1 MVHAKKD
8 ELKTFEVGSR
18 EATLITEYTTLFWVK
33 NMNSF
38 KVTLCNFILQ
48 QTLKKKRIT
57 YSKHLMFSFK
67 STSSKKLAH

>member
-48 QTLKKKRIT
+48 QTLKKKSALLNLNILC
-57 YSKHLMFSFK
+57 SHLNPHQVK
-67 STSSKKLAH
+67 N